1 MIEALFK
8 YTFLQNAVVGG
19 VFASILCAIIGSIII
34 EKKMVMLSGGIAHT
48 SFGGIGLG
56 YYLGIEPIIGA
67 YAISV
72 LSALGLTVFHRNSDS
87 GNNDAL
93 IGILWAVGMS
103 MGILFIAL
111 TPGYPPDMTSYLFG
125 DILTISSFNL
135 NLIIINTILVFLI
148 ISVLFNYWKSY
159 LFDEEFLSILG
170 FNTRVF
176 DYTLFIMVAVSIVSL
191 IKVVGIILV
200 IALLTIPPSSAKL
213 FTNKLKN
220 MMILSGFFGI
230 FYTLMGLYISYTIN
244 IPSGASIIILGA
256 SVFFILWL
264 YTHLSN
270 KVKYNTIN

>member
-8 YTFLQNAVVGG
+8 YTFLQNAVIGG

-56 YYLGIEPIIGA
+56 YFLGIEPIIGA
-67 YAISV
+67 YGISI
-72 LSALGLTVFHRNSDS
+72 LSALGLTAFHRNSDS

-93 IGILWAVGMS
+93 IGIFWSLGMS
-103 MGILFIAL
+103 LGILFIAI

-125 DILTISSFNL
+125 DILTISKFNL
-135 NLIIINTILVFLI
+135 NLIILNTVLVFLI
-148 ISVLFNYWKSY
+148 ISIFFNYWKSY

-170 FNTRVF
+170 FNTRIF

-213 FTNKLKN
+213 FTSKLKN
-220 MMILSGFFGI
+220 MMILSGVFGI
-230 FYTLMGLYISYTIN
+230 FYTLIGLYISYTIN
-244 IPSGASIIILGA
+244 IPSGASIIIFSA
-256 SVFFILWL
+256 AIFFILWS
-264 YTHLSN
+264 Y
-270 KVKYNTIN
+270 KYMSDKIKYQG

>member
-8 YTFLQNAVVGG
+8 YTFLQNAVIGG
-19 VFASILCAIIGSIII
+19 IFASILCAIIGSIII

-103 MGILFIAL
+103 LGILFIAI

-135 NLIIINTILVFLI
+135 NLIIVNTILVFLI
-148 ISVLFNYWKSY
+148 ITVLFNYWKSY

-213 FTNKLKN
+213 FTNKLQN

-256 SVFFILWL
+256 LVFFILWS
-264 YTHLSN
+264 YTHLS
-270 KVKYNTIN
+270 KKAKYKTLN

>member
-1 MIEALFK
+1 MLDALFK
-8 YTFLQNAVVGG
+8 YTFLQNAVIGG
-19 VFASILCAIIGSIII
+19 IFASILCAIIGSIII

-103 MGILFIAL
+103 LGILFIAL

-135 NLIIINTILVFLI
+135 NLIILNTISVFLI

-220 MMILSGFFGI
+220 MMILSGLFGV

-244 IPSGASIIILGA
+244 IPSGASIIIFGA
-256 SVFFILWL
+256 TAFFILWS

-270 KVKYNTIN
+270 KAKYN

>member
-1 MIEALFK
+1 MIQALFK
-8 YTFLQNAVVGG
+8 YTFLQNAVIGG
-19 VFASILCAIIGSIII
+19 IFASILCAIIGSIII

-103 MGILFIAL
+103 LGILFIAL

-135 NLIIINTILVFLI
+135 NLIIVNTVLVFLI
-148 ISVLFNYWKSY
+148 ITVLFNYWKSY

-213 FTNKLKN
+213 FTNKLQN

-264 YTHLSN
+264 YTHYS
-270 KVKYNTIN
+270 KKAKYNTVN

>member
-19 VFASILCAIIGSIII
+19 IFASILCAIIGSIII

-56 YYLGIEPIIGA
+56 YYLGIEPLIGA
-67 YAISV
+67 YAISI
-72 LSALGLTVFHRNSDS
+72 LSALGLTLFHRNSDS
-87 GNNDAL
+87 GNNDSL
-93 IGILWAVGMS
+93 IAILWAIGMS
-103 MGILFIAL
+103 LGILFIAI

-135 NLIIINTILVFLI
+135 KLIIINTILVFLI

-170 FNTRVF
+170 FNTRTF

-220 MMILSGFFGI
+220 MMILSALFGI
-230 FYTLMGLYISYTIN
+230 FYTLSGLYISYTIN
-244 IPSGASIIILGA
+244 IPSGSSIILFSA
-256 SVFFILWL
+256 SVFFILWS
-264 YTHLSN
+264 YTHFSN
-270 KVKYNTIN
+270 KIKYTTIN

>member
-8 YTFLQNAVVGG
+8 YTFLQNAVIGG
-19 VFASILCAIIGSIII
+19 IFASILCAIIGSIII

-67 YAISV
+67 YMISI

-103 MGILFIAL
+103 LGILFIAI

-135 NLIIINTILVFLI
+135 NLIIINTSLVFII

-170 FNTRVF
+170 FNTRAF
-176 DYTLFIMVAVSIVSL
+176 DYTLFIMVAMSIVSL

-200 IALLTIPPSSAKL
+200 IALLTIPPSTAKL

-220 MMILSGFFGI
+220 MMILSAIFGI
-230 FYTLMGLYISYTIN
+230 FFTLTGLYISYVIN

-256 SVFFILWL
+256 SIFFILWS
-264 YTHLSN
+264 YSN
-270 KVKYNTIN
+270 IKNKLKYKN